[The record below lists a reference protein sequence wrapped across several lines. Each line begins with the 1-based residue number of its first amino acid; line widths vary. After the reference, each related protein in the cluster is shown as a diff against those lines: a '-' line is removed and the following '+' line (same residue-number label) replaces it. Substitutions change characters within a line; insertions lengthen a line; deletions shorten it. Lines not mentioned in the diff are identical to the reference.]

1 LKSLI
6 KGVYNII
13 VKLTKPFIIWFL
25 NEHFI
30 INSNM
35 DLHINKGRL
44 GEVTN
49 KFTLL
54 YTYITID
61 NYLLFNL
68 L

>member
-1 LKSLI
+1 
-6 KGVYNII
+6 
-13 VKLTKPFIIWFL
+13 
-25 NEHFI
+25 
-30 INSNM
+30 M